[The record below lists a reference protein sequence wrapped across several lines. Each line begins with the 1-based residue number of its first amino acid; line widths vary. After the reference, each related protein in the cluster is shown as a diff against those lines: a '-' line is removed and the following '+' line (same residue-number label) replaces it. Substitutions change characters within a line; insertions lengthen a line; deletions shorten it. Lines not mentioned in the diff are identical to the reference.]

1 MGPRSD
7 EGKIARTIIN
17 ALDKAEVKEGAIAY
31 MLTGASTVIQKR
43 LWKIF
48 MYLVSFWAVDFDADI
63 YDPEATNMVVNSKR
77 IHEVMERYGQMF
89 D

>member
-1 MGPRSD
+1 
-7 EGKIARTIIN
+7 
-17 ALDKAEVKEGAIAY
+17 
-31 MLTGASTVIQKR
+31 
-43 LWKIF
+43 
-48 MYLVSFWAVDFDADI
+48 VDFDADI